1 MLGQILNERYQ
12 IISILGSGGFGR
24 TYLARDTHHPDRLL
38 CTVKQLQPV
47 DRDPQAMEVAQQIF
61 SQEAAILEQL
71 GTHPQIPCLL
81 SYFEASGDFFVVQ
94 DYVEGYPFSKELI
107 AGDRWSE
114 SQVFEFLREILPL
127 LDFIHSQGVIHR
139 DIKPD
144 NILRRQQDNKLVL
157 VDFGS
162 LKQIYLQKTLP
173 ANAVETVAIGTP
185 GYMAIE
191 QRQGHYYLSS
201 DIYSLGAIVIQ
212 ALIGLHPQFF
222 QYDPQTGEIIWP
234 KNICS
239 PAFAAVLSRMVA
251 YQFQDRYQSAREV
264 LKTIEQ
270 LQMPRSHTELPPIAP
285 VSRYQ
290 LPLNGDRIPSDRSPT
305 TVPRRR
311 RVKKQKKAQK
321 PKGKSQNSL
330 GIIVVLGLS
339 VAVVFSFSFALTLAF
354 RKSPQSSVTPRT
366 VSSPSQKSSNVVKNA
381 STDNDIPTNSCTV
394 QSEFGLNIRTRPNG
408 AKIGGMV
415 RGERAILTGIEDGN
429 WVEISNPIQGWVSK
443 NYLQC
448 ASPSFIE
455 RASSPAKI
463 TGNEGEDILQ
473 AAFSLMETG
482 DLQGAIALAEEIQTD
497 SSAYRDAQNA
507 IIQWRIV
514 KERYEAMQQAKKSK
528 RWEDI
533 IADLKANGLPESDYW
548 RNEFAELGKQAKLR
562 R

>member
-24 TYLARDTHHPDRLL
+24 TYLARDTHHTDKIL
-38 CTVKQLQPV
+38 CTVKQLQPAS
-47 DRDPQAMEVAQQIF
+47 RDPQAMAIAQQLF
-61 SQEAAILEQL
+61 SQAAETLEQL
-71 GTHPQIPCLL
+71 GTHPQIPRLL
-81 SYFEASGDFFVVQ
+81 SYFEASGDFFAVQ
-94 DYVEGYPFSKELI
+94 DYVEGYPFSKEII

-173 ANAVETVAIGTP
+173 ANTVETVAIGTP

-201 DIYSLGAIVIQ
+201 DIYSLGAIAIQ
-212 ALIGLHPQFF
+212 ALIGFHPQFF
-222 QYDPQTGEIIWP
+222 QYDTQTGEIIWP

-251 YQFQDRYQSAREV
+251 YRFQDRYQSAREV

-270 LQMPRSHTELPPIAP
+270 IQIPRSHTELPPIAP

-290 LPLNGDRIPSDRSPT
+290 LPLNSEAIASNSSPT
-305 TVPRRR
+305 PILRRR
-311 RVKKQKKAQK
+311 RVKKPPKSQKRQEKA
-321 PKGKSQNSL
+321 QNSL
-330 GIIVVLGLS
+330 GIFILLAFLVTVM
-339 VAVVFSFSFALTLAF
+339 FSFSFVVTLAV
-354 RKSPQSSVTPRT
+354 RKSPQSSVTRKT
-366 VSSPSQKSSNVVKNA
+366 GPSQNKKAANVLETSA
-381 STDNDIPTNSCTV
+381 TDKIPTNSCTV

-408 AKIGGMV
+408 EKIGGMV
-415 RGERAILTGIEDGN
+415 RGERAILTGLEDGN

-482 DLQGAIALAEEIQTD
+482 DLQGAIALAEEIQTN

-548 RNEFAELGKQAKLR
+548 RNEFTELGKQAKLR

>member
-24 TYLARDTHHPDRLL
+24 TYLARDTHHADKIL
-38 CTVKQLQPV
+38 CTVKQLQPAS
-47 DRDPQAMEVAQQIF
+47 RDPQAMAIAQQLF
-61 SQEAAILEQL
+61 SQAAETLEQL

-94 DYVEGYPFSKELI
+94 DYVEGYPFSKEII

-162 LKQIYLQKTLP
+162 LKQIYLQKTLA

-201 DIYSLGAIVIQ
+201 DIYSLGVIAIQ
-212 ALIGLHPQFF
+212 ALIGFHPQFF
-222 QYDPQTGEIIWP
+222 QYDTQTGEIIWP

-251 YQFQDRYQSAREV
+251 YRFQDRYQSAREV

-270 LQMPRSHTELPPIAP
+270 IQIPRSHTELPPIAP

-290 LPLNGDRIPSDRSPT
+290 LPLNGEAIASNSSPT
-305 TVPRRR
+305 PILRRR
-311 RVKKQKKAQK
+311 RVKKPPKSQKRKK
-321 PKGKSQNSL
+321 PGQNSL
-330 GIIVVLGLS
+330 GIFILLAFLVTVM
-339 VAVVFSFSFALTLAF
+339 FSFSFVVTLAL
-354 RKSPQSSVTPRT
+354 RKSPQSSVTRKT
-366 VSSPSQKSSNVVKNA
+366 VPSQNKKAGNA
-381 STDNDIPTNSCTV
+381 LETSATDKIPTNSCTV

-408 AKIGGMV
+408 EKIGGMV
-415 RGERAILTGIEDGN
+415 RGERAILTGLEDGN
-429 WVEISNPIQGWVSK
+429 WVEISNPIQGWVSR

-463 TGNEGEDILQ
+463 TGDEGEDILQ

-497 SSAYRDAQNA
+497 SSVYRDAQNA